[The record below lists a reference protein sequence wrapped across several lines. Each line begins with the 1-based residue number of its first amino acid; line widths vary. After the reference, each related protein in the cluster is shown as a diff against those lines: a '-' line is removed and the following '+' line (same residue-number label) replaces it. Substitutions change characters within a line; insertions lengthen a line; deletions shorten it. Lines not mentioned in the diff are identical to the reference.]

1 VHDPS
6 VRRIALLCASLAAA
20 VGIGAGSSH
29 AAAHCRSGYYLN
41 VSHVC
46 VKRPGSSAAGA
57 TARCRDGTYSYSRH
71 ASGTCSGHGG
81 VRTWIH
87 HP

>member
-1 VHDPS
+1 M
-6 VRRIALLCASLAAA
+6 RRITILFATALATIAAA
-20 VGIGAGSSH
+20 
-29 AAAHCRSGYYLN
+29 AAAHPAHAATQCRTGYYKN
-41 VSHVC
+41 VSGVC
-46 VKRPGSSAAGA
+46 VHRPDSNAAGA
-57 TARCRDGTYSYSRH
+57 TARCRDGSYSHSRH

>member
-1 VHDPS
+1 M
-6 VRRIALLCASLAAA
+6 RRLGVLIATLLAAFA
-20 VGIGAGSSH
+20 ASAPSH
-29 AAAHCRSGYYLN
+29 AAAACRSGYYLN

-46 VKRPGSSAAGA
+46 VRSPGSSASGA
-57 TARCRDGTYSYSRH
+57 TARCRDSTYSYSQH

-81 VRTWIH
+81 VRVWIH

>member
-1 VHDPS
+1 M
-6 VRRIALLCASLAAA
+6 RRVALLLATLAAA
-20 VGIGAGSSH
+20 AGVGAGSSH
-29 AAAHCRSGYYLN
+29 AAVTCKSGYYRN

-46 VKRPGSSAAGA
+46 VKRPSSSAAGA